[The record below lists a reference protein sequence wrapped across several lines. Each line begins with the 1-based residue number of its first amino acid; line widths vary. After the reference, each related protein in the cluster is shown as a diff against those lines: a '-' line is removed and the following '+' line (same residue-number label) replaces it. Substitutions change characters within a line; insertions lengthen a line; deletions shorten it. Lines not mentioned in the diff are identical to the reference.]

1 MIVMIK
7 KRTVILDTNVLLH
20 DPESPRRFG
29 SDQVIIP
36 IQVIEEVDRFKK
48 DPGEK
53 GRNARRVSRLLDSFR
68 AKGNLADGVSMSHGN
83 GSTLKVAFCRKET
96 TDRLP
101 PELKG
106 DSGDNKI
113 LAVALEEQNKR
124 MLGDESEVVLISKD
138 TNLRIKADAVGLKAE
153 SYTNDL
159 IDVKDLYSG
168 FRAINVNHEVI
179 DNLNSAGSLLLDS
192 NPKLLEA
199 KLRANEG
206 VVFNSEGQKGHTYL
220 GRYHAETKSIRGL
233 EWLKRARLGRIKSKN
248 LEQSFALDLLLDP
261 NVQLVSLVGKAGT
274 GKTLLALAVGLHLVA
289 DENLYDKL
297 LVTRPPIS
305 LGKELGYLPGS
316 LEEKLAP
323 WMKPIIDNLNY
334 LTGSG
339 IDKQGERSK
348 KHVRN
353 NSTHSWEDLK
363 GMGLIEVEAI
373 NYIRGRSIA
382 HQYILVDE
390 AQNLTPLEVKTI
402 VTRAGEGT
410 KLVFTGDPNQ
420 IDNPYVDSD
429 SNGLTW
435 LAEKLKGQNIVGHI
449 TLSKGERSPL
459 AELAANM
466 L

>member
-1 MIVMIK
+1 MIK
-7 KRTVILDTNVLLH
+7 KRTVILDTTVLLH

-29 SDQVIIP
+29 TDQVIIP

-68 AKGNLADGVSMSHGN
+68 AKGNLADGVPINKGVE
-83 GSTLKVAFCRKET
+83 STLKVAFCRKET

-113 LAVALEEQNKR
+113 LAVALEEQNKKMR
-124 MLGDESEVVLISKD
+124 GNQNEVVLISKD

-159 IDVKDLYSG
+159 IDIKDLYRG
-168 FRAINVNHEVI
+168 FRTIHVNDELINK
-179 DNLNSAGSLLLDS
+179 LNDTGSLMLDS
-192 NPKLLEA
+192 NPGLLKG

-206 VVFNSEGQKGHTYL
+206 IVLSGEGEKGHTYL
-220 GRYHAETKSIRGL
+220 GRYNTESNSIRGL
-233 EWLKRARLGRIKSKN
+233 EWLKRARLGKIKSKN

-289 DENLYDKL
+289 DENMYDKL
-297 LVTRPPIS
+297 LVPRPPIS

-339 IDKQGERSK
+339 IDKQGERERSK

-353 NSTHSWEDLK
+353 NNTHSWEDLK

-382 HQYILVDE
+382 HQYILIDE

-410 KLVFTGDPNQ
+410 KLVFTGDPHQ